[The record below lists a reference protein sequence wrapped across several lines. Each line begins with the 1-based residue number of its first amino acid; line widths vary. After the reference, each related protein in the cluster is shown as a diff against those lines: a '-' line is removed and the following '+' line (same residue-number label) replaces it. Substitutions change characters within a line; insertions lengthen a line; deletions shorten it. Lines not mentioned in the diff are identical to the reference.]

1 LPGEPSETPKHR
13 SNVHPIR
20 TLDRLKGLH
29 RTLLRNRDSKQAWSD
44 LAGLFADLDDRRR
57 SRLCEGIARNLRRLP
72 AA

>member
-1 LPGEPSETPKHR
+1 LPGEPSETSKYS

-29 RTLLRNRDSKQAWSD
+29 RSLVRNHDSEQAWSD
-44 LAGLFADLDDRRR
+44 LAGLFAALADRRR
-57 SRLCEGIARNLRRLP
+57 SRLCEGIARTLRGQS